1 MPKQSKPK
9 RWGGRVTIQASLT
22 LDFDRLD
29 EIEASD
35 EEGAKE
41 QMVDIV
47 KDAFRT
53 NGDYDIDFVKVED
66 IYEVG
71 NEAGEE

>member
-1 MPKQSKPK
+1 MPKQSKLK
-9 RWGGRVTIQASLT
+9 RWGGKVTMQASLT

-53 NGDYDIDFVKVED
+53 DGDYDIDFIKVED